1 MAGVACSNHVRP
13 TKNLRTNSN
22 ILRISSN
29 ENENE
34 IFWDHFKEYLQTQNN
49 TNTINDRLNYAKIY
63 YYILQ
68 NNDPS
73 DILSL
78 SFDKRIHIMKALKSL
93 SKFSGCYDYWKSL
106 ISRHNLKWSS
116 GDSLN
121 VFQNIINER
130 NYGQMIQWVKD
141 VISKLPESYY
151 NTIIYN
157 TLTALRPREAI
168 ISISLIQKDL
178 ENYLNQDKLILEHF
192 RFPEIFIRR
201 TKKAYI
207 TIITDT
213 ITNIAK
219 SCGNYSYHALK
230 LMIRRKGIAMNM
242 AFCRKIFAT
251 HLRNNGIEQEIIDL
265 LQGRIPK
272 SVFARHYFRPDFN
285 HNRIKESINSL
296 YNSLT

>member
-22 ILRISSN
+22 ILRISTN

-34 IFWDHFKEYLQTQNN
+34 IFWNHFKEYLQTQNN
-49 TNTINDRLNYAKIY
+49 TNTINDRLNYAKKY

-78 SFDKRIHIMKALKSL
+78 SFDKRIHIMKALTSL
-93 SKFSGCYDYWKSL
+93 SKFSGCYDYWKSI

-121 VFQNIINER
+121 VFQNIVNER

-151 NTIIYN
+151 NIIIYN
-157 TLTALRPREAI
+157 TLTGLRPREAI

-178 ENYLNQDKLILEHF
+178 ENYLN
-192 RFPEIFIRR
+192 R
-201 TKKAYI
+201 
-207 TIITDT
+207 
-213 ITNIAK
+213 
-219 SCGNYSYHALK
+219 
-230 LMIRRKGIAMNM
+230 
-242 AFCRKIFAT
+242 
-251 HLRNNGIEQEIIDL
+251 
-265 LQGRIPK
+265 
-272 SVFARHYFRPDFN
+272 
-285 HNRIKESINSL
+285 
-296 YNSLT
+296 